1 MNVKNCPST
10 LTEGVTGYSPA
21 ALRHLFNGKKVSH
34 VLSFP
39 QPEKDEEALE
49 QANKNVNG
57 VSISGA
63 QQKLFLVLDGKELR
77 LREEGERSQYILKP
91 IPTRLTAANQV
102 PANEHLTMQL
112 AKQIF
117 NINTAENALI
127 FFPDGEPA
135 YITKRFDILEDGT
148 HLSMEDFASIMG
160 KTEVS
165 AGENYKYES
174 NYEEMF
180 RVLKE
185 ISGAYRIESVKLFQ
199 LILFNYLFSNG
210 DAHLKNYSLIETPN
224 HDYILSP
231 AYDLLNT
238 RLHIADTA
246 IALKQGLF
254 SDDFKLPDY
263 NEIHG
268 VGYEEFVELGKRAAI
283 PDPIIERE
291 LANITSSID
300 EVKALAKR
308 SFINNATLY
317 NYLNLYDDRR
327 HRLTKPK

>member
-10 LTEGVTGYSPA
+10 LTEGVNGYTPA

-34 VLSFP
+34 VLSFA

-63 QQKLFLVLDGKELR
+63 QQKLFLILDGKELR
-77 LREEGERSQYILKP
+77 LREEGEHSQYILKP

-174 NYEEMF
+174 NYQEMF
-180 RVLKE
+180 RVLKDV
-185 ISGAYRIESVKLFQ
+185 SGAYRIESVKLFR

-210 DAHLKNYSLIETPN
+210 DAHLKNYSLLETPD
-224 HDYILSP
+224 HDHILSP
-231 AYDLLNT
+231 AYDLMNT
-238 RLHIADTA
+238 RLHIVDTA

-268 VGYEEFVELGKRAAI
+268 VGYEEFVELGKRAGI
-283 PDPIIERE
+283 PDAIIENE
-291 LANITSSID
+291 LANITSSVD
-300 EVKALAKR
+300 QVKTLAKR
-308 SFINNATLY
+308 SFLNDATLH
-317 NYLNLYDDRR
+317 NYLNLYTDRKN
-327 HRLTKPK
+327 RLKKPM